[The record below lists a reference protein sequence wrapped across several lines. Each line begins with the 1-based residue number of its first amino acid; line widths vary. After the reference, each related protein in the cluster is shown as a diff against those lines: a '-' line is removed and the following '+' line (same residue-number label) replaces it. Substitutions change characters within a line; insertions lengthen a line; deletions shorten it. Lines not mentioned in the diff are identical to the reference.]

1 MISTIGLDV
10 ELTATPDHVDSG
22 RRDHLAAFL
31 DAVGNFVSTESDGS
45 LDGLLAYLAAEE
57 EYAAGLDLAV
67 PSEADSVKLLT
78 THRSKG
84 LEWPIVFVPT
94 LVQQGVPVGPRPGQ
108 VDHEREGAAV
118 AVAR

>member
-1 MISTIGLDV
+1 M
-10 ELTATPDHVDSG
+10 DSG

-84 LEWPIVFVPT
+84 LEWPVVFVPT
-94 LVQQGVPVGPRPGQ
+94 LVNKVFPSDRGRDKWTTQ
-108 VDHEREGAAV
+108 REGAAV
-118 AVAR
+118 AAAR